1 MQPPKTKESVLEESE
16 GMGREEKGIR
26 KMKSDRNGLIF
37 PIFRV
42 LSRERERERDFDGY
56 VYKYTLEWQE
66 TSASV

>member
-42 LSRERERERDFDGY
+42 LSRERERESLMDM
-56 VYKYTLEWQE
+56 YTSTL
-66 TSASV
+66 